1 VPGAV
6 QFGHIAGQDLGAI
19 LLLRATHWFAWLAWL
34 TRPARPTAA
43 SFIGPICARVAAH
56 PGQGMVR
63 GMAPYLRHLRVFAQQ
78 NKLLEP
84 VARQLRH
91 KPLDRTRISR
101 ASEGHDR
108 VDVA

>member
-1 VPGAV
+1 VPGVV
-6 QFGHIAGQDLGAI
+6 QFGHVAEQDLGAI
-19 LLLRATHWFAWLAWL
+19 LLLRATHWL
-34 TRPARPTAA
+34 TLLTWPARPTAA

-56 PGQGMVR
+56 PGQGMVS
-63 GMAPYLRHLRVFAQQ
+63 GTAPYLGHLGVFAQQ

-91 KPLDRTRISR
+91 KPLDRTRIPR